1 MTKLF
6 QKSYVNTRE
15 SQEEYGVYHIPKSW
29 IKSKNSKKKC
39 LIMKGNNTGG
49 WSLTRQRCNVWY
61 ELAVRNIIHKKNW
74 SKIRNRIRG
83 TSSAHLLHLKRI
95 FIERTLWFFYKSS
108 EMKHERIARAR
119 NTNIR
124 RNGNRAQHFLRAITH
139 SHLNEYPLVETGLAA
154 YYFSYSHRIQVG
166 EKWLSIKGM

>member
-61 ELAVRNIIHKKNW
+61 ELAVRNIIHKKIGP
-74 SKIRNRIRG
+74 KFE
-83 TSSAHLLHLKRI
+83 TAYAVHPAH
-95 FIERTLWFFYKSS
+95 TFY
-108 EMKHERIARAR
+108 I
-119 NTNIR
+119 
-124 RNGNRAQHFLRAITH
+124 
-139 SHLNEYPLVETGLAA
+139 
-154 YYFSYSHRIQVG
+154 
-166 EKWLSIKGM
+166 